1 MSEEN
6 PYAAPSASP
15 KSDVL
20 DEDYRIRLEAR
31 DHQKAEAIIKDAGQ
45 FWLAI
50 IICIACSILGA
61 IIIPIWY
68 TVRLIQWNGLAKKYP
83 ALLASDVPAK
93 SMQARFK
100 SSQWKLITGVV
111 AGLIIMFCFVASYIV
126 FLFLTPTLIP
136 I

>member
-50 IICIACSILGA
+50 IISILGT
-61 IIIPIWY
+61 IINPIWY

-111 AGLIIMFCFVASYIV
+111 AGLIMFCCVASYIV